1 MTAQAAE
8 ILDDLSTLKVLVVDD
23 GQDFRMLTGML
34 IDRDE
39 RLTLIGLAGTALEM
53 TAYLLRSEPD
63 VVLLDWNMP
72 DLSGHRLVA
81 VARNLAP
88 GATLL
93 IHTASAISEIR
104 EAEFVGH
111 GADGVLEKGDSL
123 DLTESILSYF
133 P

>member
-1 MTAQAAE
+1 MTAHAAE
-8 ILDDLSTLKVLVVDD
+8 TLGDLSTLGVLVVDD

-34 IDRDE
+34 IERDE
-39 RLTLIGLAGTALEM
+39 RLTVIGLAGSVLEM
-53 TAYLLRSEPD
+53 TEHLLRSRPD
-63 VVLLDWNMP
+63 VILLDWNMP

-88 GATLL
+88 AATLL
-93 IHTASAISEIR
+93 IHTASAIDEIR

-123 DLTESILSYF
+123 DLTESIFSYF
-133 P
+133 Q